1 MIFYDKQKLVW
12 LFCLYYRREFQ
23 KQIDIGQIHLM
34 ILNSAHRLDIEQM
47 FQTPIYS
54 IFYKLVIKQKVL

>member
-12 LFCLYYRREFQ
+12 FFSLYCRGEFQ
-23 KQIDIGQIHLM
+23 KEIDIGQIHLM
-34 ILNSAHRLDIEQM
+34 ILNSAHRLDIEKM
-47 FQTPIYS
+47 FLTPIYS